1 MPNKPILI
9 VMLTQDDKTIYNA
22 RLIFEQCKTSK
33 AQYFGFK
40 ESPLPL
46 DEMKEL
52 FSDMKKCGKHI
63 VLEVVSYSEEEGLEG
78 AKMAQYCGCDILMG
92 TMYSVK
98 INDFCKQNNIRYM
111 PFVGEVTDRPSVLS
125 GDINNIIA
133 EAKQCIAKGAY
144 GIDLLGYRYTGDA
157 SLLNSRL
164 VKELEAPVCIAGSV
178 NSVDRLDE
186 IKSIS
191 PWAFTIGSAFF
202 ENSFGKDIKEQIDF
216 VYDYINS

>member
-1 MPNKPILI
+1 
-9 VMLTQDDKTIYNA
+9 
-22 RLIFEQCKTSK
+22 
-33 AQYFGFK
+33 
-40 ESPLPL
+40 
-46 DEMKEL
+46 
-52 FSDMKKCGKHI
+52 
-63 VLEVVSYSEEEGLEG
+63 
-78 AKMAQYCGCDILMG
+78 
-92 TMYSVK
+92 
-98 INDFCKQNNIRYM
+98 M